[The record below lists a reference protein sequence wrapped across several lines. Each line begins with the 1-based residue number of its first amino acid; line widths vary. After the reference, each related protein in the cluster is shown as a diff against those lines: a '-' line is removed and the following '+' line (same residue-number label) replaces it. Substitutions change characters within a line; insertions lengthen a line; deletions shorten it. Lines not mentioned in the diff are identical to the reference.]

1 MTKRP
6 VPDEPEPI
14 DAEFEPASGPEPRR
28 PRRAAARPLRS
39 RSVTLNELLIASVLA
54 CVLGSVVAI
63 IVSNASSGAPNGTL
77 AREIDK
83 LARAQ
88 EELTTR
94 ADSAAADVVGLRSRL
109 DAQASRLDQQ
119 NATEALLRSDLTALT
134 SQLSAISGA
143 GDGSAPAESTAARS
157 PLGILLGR
165 INRLEGIVE
174 DDKTAPGTTR
184 EVQRAIAD
192 LSNQVAALDMANNT
206 LVAAFDRREAA
217 LAALETGMQTMA
229 ADVSAINGGRPLPP
243 RTAVVAQALP
253 PVLAA
258 TARSQAIRA
267 LSQLEAAAR
276 GDKPF
281 GREHQALADLLP
293 GETDLQ
299 NLAETA
305 RTGAATVVQLR
316 ADFAS
321 SAESA
326 QRIATDESDDGWN
339 WLRAAFTGVVD
350 FAPSPAVATT
360 SDIIRNARRQL
371 DLGDVRGALEAVTG
385 IHGNPGAAFS
395 AWQARAEK
403 RAALNESL
411 EELNARLLQ
420 SASASGSTG

>member
-6 VPDEPEPI
+6 LPDEPEPI

-28 PRRAAARPLRS
+28 PHRAAARPMRS
-39 RSVTLNELLIASVLA
+39 RSVTLNDLLIASVLA
-54 CVLGSVVAI
+54 CVVGAITAI
-63 IVSNASSGAPNGTL
+63 IVSNANSGAPNGTL

-88 EELTTR
+88 AELVTR
-94 ADSAAADVVGLRSRL
+94 ADNAAADVVGLRSRL

-119 NATEALLRSDLTALT
+119 NATEALLRNDLVALT

-143 GDGSAPAESTAARS
+143 GDGSAPAESTAAKS
-157 PLGILLGR
+157 PLGILLSR
-165 INRLEGIVE
+165 INRLERIVE
-174 DDKTAPGTTR
+174 NDKTAPETTR

-192 LSNQVAALDMANNT
+192 LSNEVAALDMANDT

-217 LAALETGMQTMA
+217 LAALESGMQAMA
-229 ADVSAINGGRPLPP
+229 ADVSAMRGGRPLPA
-243 RTAVVAQALP
+243 RTDVVAQAP
-253 PVLAA
+253 PPILAA

-276 GDKPF
+276 SDKPF

-299 NLAETA
+299 NLAELA
-305 RTGAATVVQLR
+305 RTGVPTVAQLR

-321 SAESA
+321 SAENA

-350 FAPSPAVATT
+350 FEPSPAVATT
-360 SDIIRNARRQL
+360 RDIIRNARRQL
-371 DLGDVRGALEAVTG
+371 DLGDVRGALEAVAG
-385 IHGNPGAAFS
+385 INGNPGAAFDT
-395 AWQARAEK
+395 WLARAEK
-403 RAALNESL
+403 RALLNESL
-411 EELNARLLQ
+411 EDMNARLLQ
-420 SASASGSTG
+420 SASSIAGAG